1 MHAYLHAH
9 AVALARPEGVD
20 GRRRHDAAP
29 MRQSMTRPTRA
40 ELARHAPA
48 LACYFFLTLAVESST
63 TPLAL
68 VRNRALAW
76 DETPEGANRFYA
88 FVFAVATLK
97 PLYASVSDRSR
108 ARGGTR
114 AAHVALG
121 CAVALA
127 GALGSSA
134 ARTTA
139 QTYGF
144 GTLASAGAAHAYASL
159 DGYVVERFGGEAGR
173 SRDDVVMA
181 QACAMAARTAG
192 SVVGD
197 LASAGGLAAASARTA
212 AAASGIWMLVA
223 IAVAVVSVD
232 ESDISRDVDSGRED
246 ERKMESRSCASWTA
260 RAKEAYAPLAEVD
273 FLRCAALVF
282 LYRIAPTA
290 LDTFAS
296 YTYAVFSDR
305 MKDYEFGL
313 VAFFTSLGALA
324 APAAFGWAF
333 GDASASGSSVG
344 ENDAG
349 TLTKIRALLVSSPT
363 WMMFVFGAVVDA
375 ALGLCRLFI
384 VWRPPA
390 TGAVAALSIVNAL
403 AIFGLRVGYM
413 PIVTLGAIMAP
424 QNLEAVGFAAL
435 IFASDVGALVSAYVS
450 AGVVRALHIGAPTRT
465 DTTGAVI
472 PTDRSWSPLTAFLV
486 LVAACKI
493 IIPCVS
499 APPLLSSASR
509 RSRAADFSLLPADAD
524 RSHAT
529 VDDAARDSNASTRPS
544 SSPFDLASPSAEL

>member
-173 SRDDVVMA
+173 SRDEVVMA

-223 IAVAVVSVD
+223 IAVALVSVD

-246 ERKMESRSCASWTA
+246 EREMESRSCASWTA

-305 MKDYEFGL
+305 MKDYQFGL
-313 VAFFTSLGALA
+313 VALFTSLGALA